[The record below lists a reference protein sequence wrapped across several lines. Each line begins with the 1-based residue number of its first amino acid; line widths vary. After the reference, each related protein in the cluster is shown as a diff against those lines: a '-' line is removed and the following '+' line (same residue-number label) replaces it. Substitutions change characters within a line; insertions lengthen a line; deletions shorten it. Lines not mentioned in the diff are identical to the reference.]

1 MTTTLVNNKECGG
14 SAPPV
19 RAAGGFSLL
28 ELVIAMAIFLIIS
41 GVSFSLF
48 NQQQASTKLLQGQTA
63 LNIALRNAV
72 AQLQMDLVGG
82 GSGYFQGM
90 NMPSWPVGVTI
101 VNNMSTTNTSCY
113 NSTTNTYGVSC
124 FDRFNIIVAANQTIY
139 PAIHATDNTGGTSG
153 TSNCSTTS
161 SGTAYGQAAVL
172 NGTTWTLANT
182 ALEFRS
188 GDQLLFITNSGARI
202 TTAVL
207 TSNATVS
214 GSAVKFKFNA
224 TNADGSNSLAN
235 DPLDIT
241 ACDGQANCASNNK
254 LGNQFCGNDWIIK
267 LAPITYQV
275 CSGPGSPAGCDQSS
289 TSPDI
294 QDPKLVRK
302 QSGNQYVVMEQVIGF
317 RVGAT
322 LWNGGGASESS
333 SADSVATSY
342 NYLASTY
349 TVGTTSSPWNFSL
362 IRSVRASLIGRTA
375 PSNSDS
381 EFRNAFDQGRYQ
393 VQGVAV
399 VVNPRNMSMNDN

>member
-1 MTTTLVNNKECGG
+1 MTTTVANNKERSG
-14 SAPPV
+14 SRPAV
-19 RAAGGFSLL
+19 RRENGFSLL
-28 ELVIAMAIFLIIS
+28 ELTIATAVFLIIS
-41 GVSFSLF
+41 NVAFSLF
-48 NQQQASTKLLQGQTA
+48 NQQQTSAKLLQGQTA
-63 LNIALRNAV
+63 LNVALRNAV
-72 AQLQMDLVGG
+72 SQLQMDLVGG
-82 GSGYFQGM
+82 GSGYFQGV

-101 VNNMSTTNTSCY
+101 VNNMSTSNTSCY
-113 NSTTNTYGVSC
+113 NSTTKTYGTSC
-124 FDRFNIIVAANQTIY
+124 FDQFNIIAAANQTTY
-139 PAIHATDNTGGTSG
+139 PAIHATDSTGGTSG
-153 TSNCSTTS
+153 TANCSTTS
-161 SGTAYGQAAVL
+161 SGTAYGQAAVV
-172 NGTTWTLANT
+172 NGTTWSLANT
-182 ALEFRS
+182 ALEFRA

-207 TSNATVS
+207 TANAAASST
-214 GSAVKFKFNA
+214 AVRFTFNA

-241 ACDGQANCASNNK
+241 ACDGQANCANNNK

-289 TSPDI
+289 SSLDI

-302 QSGNQYVVMEQVIGF
+302 QSGSQYVVMDQVIGF

-322 LWNGGGASESS
+322 LWNGGGATETSS
-333 SADSVATSY
+333 SDSVTTSY

-349 TVGTTSSPWNFSL
+349 SVGATSAPWNFSL
-362 IRSVRASLIGRTA
+362 IRSVRVSLIGRTA
-375 PSNSDS
+375 PSNTNS

-393 VQGVAV
+393 VQGIAV

>member
-1 MTTTLVNNKECGG
+1 MTTTLVNNKECVG
-14 SAPPV
+14 SVPPV
-19 RAAGGFSLL
+19 RADGGFSLL

-72 AQLQMDLVGG
+72 AQLQMDLVAG

-161 SGTAYGQAAVL
+161 IGTAYGQAAVL

-188 GDQLLFITNSGARI
+188 GDQLLFITNSGAKI
-202 TTAVL
+202 TTAML

-214 GSAVKFKFNA
+214 GSAVKFTFNA

-254 LGNQFCGNDWIIK
+254 LGNQFCGKDWIIK

-333 SADSVATSY
+333 STDSVTTSY

-349 TVGTTSSPWNFSL
+349 TVGTMSSPWNFSL
-362 IRSVRASLIGRTA
+362 IRSVRASLIGRTV